1 MWQADGAV
9 NRRLMHTGRAPEE
22 INARLFLSL
31 AGFLVWGHQH
41 REVLETE
48 PELLFLVER
57 AAAVLTSA
65 GALDEPAYPAE
76 LGSAPK

>member
-9 NRRLMHTGRAPEE
+9 NGRLMHTGCTPEE

-41 REVLETE
+41 REVLPAQ
-48 PELLFLVER
+48 PELLSLLER
-57 AAAVLTSA
+57 AAAVLSNA
-65 GALDEPAYPAE
+65 GTLDEPAYPLE
-76 LGSAPK
+76 WGSTPK